1 MSYNIVQAAAGFGNS
16 ALGCG
21 GLGCGGR
28 ATAGLGAAIYN
39 PYARGVAV
47 NTRISATDPKLSL
60 IGRVGTTVAPA
71 VSWISSDAVLPGAAP
86 AAEDD
91 TLFYVGVVAAAV
103 ALLGG
108 VWYFTQ

>member
-28 ATAGLGAAIYN
+28 ATAGLAAD
-39 PYARGVAV
+39 AGLAV

>member
-28 ATAGLGAAIYN
+28 ATAGLGADAG
-39 PYARGVAV
+39 GVAV
-47 NTRISATDPKLSL
+47 KTRISATDPKLSL

-71 VSWISSDAVLPGAAP
+71 VSWISSDAVLPDAAP